1 MRPTSITVTTSAATG
16 QSAWIPVD
24 YTQTPFNL
32 GIMVDV
38 TAGTPSWVVQMT
50 MDDPFDSTITPTA
63 VAAPSP
69 LEAGTTDEV
78 GNITIPCRA
87 VRLYHASS
95 TGTSVMT
102 VIQGRNR

>member
-1 MRPTSITVTTSAATG
+1 MRPTSVTVVTAGSTAE
-16 QSAWIPVD
+16 SAWIPVD

-38 TAGTPSWVVQMT
+38 TAGTPTWVVQIT
-50 MDDPFDSTITPTA
+50 MDDPFDSAITPTG

-69 LEAGTTDEV
+69 LESGTTDEV

-87 VRLYHASS
+87 IRLTHSASS
-95 TGTSVMT
+95 GTSVMT
-102 VIQGRNR
+102 VIQGRK